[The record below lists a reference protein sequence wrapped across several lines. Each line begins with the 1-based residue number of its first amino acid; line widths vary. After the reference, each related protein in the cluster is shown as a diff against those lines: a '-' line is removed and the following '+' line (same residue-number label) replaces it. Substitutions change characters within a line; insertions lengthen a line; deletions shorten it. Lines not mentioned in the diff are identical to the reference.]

1 MKNYL
6 SLIFIS
12 SILFLSSCNQVTKPY
27 DLPENAR
34 NLIHGDSLK
43 TWKIAR
49 RYNDDIRMNMG
60 PCFLAYR
67 QTFKADQTV
76 FDNNGEN
83 RDCGN
88 SLSGEWQFK
97 KGPNGD
103 HYVKIISPDLPKLL
117 NTDKDYKY
125 FKILKL
131 TKDTL
136 KVSFKHKQYGNKLRT
151 ITDVL
156 VREDL
161 NIGDRYFHH

>member
-1 MKNYL
+1 MRNL
-6 SLIFIS
+6 SQIAIILVLIFT
-12 SILFLSSCNQVTKPY
+12 SCNNNSEPY
-27 DLPENAR
+27 QLPENALD
-34 NLIHGDSLK
+34 LIHGDSLK

-60 PCFLAYR
+60 PCFMAYR
-67 QTFKADQTV
+67 QTFKADHKV
-76 FDNNGEN
+76 YDNNEN
-83 RDCGN
+83 YRDCGP
-88 SLSGEWQFK
+88 SLFGNWEFK
-97 KGPNGD
+97 KSEKGD
-103 HYVKIISPDLPKLL
+103 PYVKITSPDLPKLM

-136 KVSFKHKQYGNKLRT
+136 KLSFKHKQYGNKSRT

-161 NIGDRYFHH
+161 DIGDRYFHH

>member
-1 MKNYL
+1 MKNHL
-6 SLIFIS
+6 LLIFIS
-12 SILFLSSCNQVTKPY
+12 SIFLLSSCNEEASPY
-27 DLPENAR
+27 NLPENAS

-49 RYNDDIRMNMG
+49 RYNDDIRMNMN

-67 QTFKADQTV
+67 QTFKTDQTV
-76 FDNNGEN
+76 NDNNGEN
-83 RDCGN
+83 RDCGP

-97 KGPNGD
+97 KGPKGNS
-103 HYVKIISPDLPKLL
+103 YLKVSSPDLPKLL

-131 TKDTL
+131 TEDTL

-161 NIGDRYFHH
+161 NIGDRNFHH

>member
-6 SLIFIS
+6 LLIFLS
-12 SILFLSSCNQVTKPY
+12 SILFFTSCNEKHKPY
-27 DLPENAR
+27 NLPENATD
-34 NLIHGDSLK
+34 LIHGDSLK

-60 PCFLAYR
+60 PCFMAYR
-67 QTFKADQTV
+67 QTFKADKTV
-76 FDNNGEN
+76 FDNNEEQ
-83 RDCGN
+83 RDCGP
-88 SLSGEWQFK
+88 SLAGEWEFQ
-97 KGPNGD
+97 KGPKGD
-103 HYVKIISPDLPKLL
+103 PYVKISSPDLPELL

-131 TKDTL
+131 TEDTL
-136 KVSFKHKQYGNKLRT
+136 KLSFKHKQYGNKSRT

-161 NIGDRYFHH
+161 YIGDRYFHH